1 MRGKKALLFV
11 VWLFLFLLVM
21 DIFIFIQV
29 RKIKRDIIRIERQIN
44 AVLVSYE

>member
-1 MRGKKALLFV
+1 LFV

>member
-1 MRGKKALLFV
+1 VRGKKALLFV